1 MTWTRLVLHAKPT
14 VLALSEADAKAHLRI
29 DGSDSDVDVRAAIN
43 DAASYIEGPN
53 GKGLALTTQTWKLH
67 LMGFEAGPIV
77 LPIWPVQSVESIE
90 HQDQDGVMQTLDPA
104 AYMADVVTSP
114 AAVYPARGAYWP
126 SGVHGPGA
134 VVVTFKA
141 GFGDAASDVPG
152 TLTRAMR
159 LLVGHFFENR
169 EGQAM
174 PDAIDNLLA
183 RYAVGTI

>member
-1 MTWTRLVLHAKPT
+1 MTWTRLVLSAKPT

-29 DGSDSDVDVRAAIN
+29 DGNDSDADVLAAIN

-53 GKGLALTTQTWKLH
+53 GKGLALTTQTWKLS

-77 LPIWPVQSVESIE
+77 LPIWPVQSVESVE
-90 HQDQDGVMQTLDPA
+90 YQDQDGVMQTLDA
-104 AYMADVVTSP
+104 TAYAPDLIASP
-114 AAVYPARGAYWP
+114 ATIYPVWGASFP
-126 SGVHGPGA
+126 VGRRGPGA